1 MRIAFVS
8 AFYVSNRRRKGDMN
22 IMMEIEKPRIT
33 IEESAD
39 LREGVFVVEPLER
52 GYGITLGNCLRRV
65 LLSALPGTAVVGI
78 QISGVSHEFSVIP
91 GIKEDV
97 AEIILNLKGL
107 NLKAKYED
115 NTITKTLR
123 LTKSEPGV
131 VTAKDIVTDPEI
143 EILNPEMYICTLDE
157 GANLDMEL
165 TVAKG
170 RGYVV
175 AGHLKDMSKPI
186 GYIPIDAIFTPV
198 KAASYAVENAR
209 VGQSLDYD
217 KLTIKVKTDGSLSA
231 KDVLSLAARA
241 IEDHIRLFANLS
253 DMFAG
258 MDILVSRPEDRQQNV
273 LEMSIEEMDLSVRSY
288 NCLKRAG
295 IHTVEDLTKRS
306 EDDMLKVR
314 NLGRKSLDE
323 VIAKLRGYGLDL
335 KSSEE

>member
-186 GYIPIDAIFTPV
+186 GYIPIDAIFT
-198 KAASYAVENAR
+198 
-209 VGQSLDYD
+209 
-217 KLTIKVKTDGSLSA
+217 
-231 KDVLSLAARA
+231 A
-241 IEDHIRLFANLS
+241 I
-253 DMFAG
+253 
-258 MDILVSRPEDRQQNV
+258 ILVV
-273 LEMSIEEMDLSVRSY
+273 LPRVFSILIYTRFMKLV
-288 NCLKRAG
+288 
-295 IHTVEDLTKRS
+295 TVEA
-306 EDDMLKVR
+306 MMM
-314 NLGRKSLDE
+314 RK
-323 VIAKLRGYGLDL
+323 
-335 KSSEE
+335 